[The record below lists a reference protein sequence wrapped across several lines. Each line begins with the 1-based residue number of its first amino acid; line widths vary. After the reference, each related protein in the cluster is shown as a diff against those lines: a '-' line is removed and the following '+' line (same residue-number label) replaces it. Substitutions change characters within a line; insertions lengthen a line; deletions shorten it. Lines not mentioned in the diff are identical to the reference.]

1 MTDGREASLPR
12 RARGTGIKGGLWA
25 RQRPEADG
33 CGQDKREREGGRE
46 GGLFSE
52 RTLAIG
58 IGRRAVVVRKRVLAR
73 EGLCDNDTQP
83 RRKLVPN

>member
-1 MTDGREASLPR
+1 MDA
-12 RARGTGIKGGLWA
+12 ARTSERG
-25 RQRPEADG
+25 
-33 CGQDKREREGGRE
+33 REGGRE